1 MLACIMEAIQIKSTA
16 CSYRSKPLSCV
27 FHDQVNH
34 YYLCFIYSIIIMYRK
49 SLRVSKTSVMHVL
62 IQDLEGK

>member
-1 MLACIMEAIQIKSTA
+1 MLACIMEAIQIKGTA
-16 CSYRSKPLSCV
+16 CSYHSKPLSCV
-27 FHDQVNH
+27 FQVNH

-49 SLRVSKTSVMHVL
+49 SLRVNKTSVMHVL